1 MWLLSTDRAELH
13 HFVSPDAIEE
23 GYTILSH
30 VWDAQ
35 EQSFKDIRKLQKK
48 CVLTGENPRDLASDK
63 VRRCCEVAEQYGYK
77 WVWIDSCCI
86 DKTSSAELSEAINS
100 MFRYYSLSQVCF
112 VYMAD
117 VTISR
122 LPSSFYESRWH
133 TRGWTLQELIAP
145 PTSYFLYSDWTLLGT
160 KFGVADAI
168 EEITRVPSSLLLG
181 YTRLSDYSVAQRM
194 SWAASRRTTRV
205 EDEAYCLFG
214 LLDVNMPTLY
224 GEGRRA
230 FERLQEEI
238 LKQNPN
244 TTIFA
249 WGEPIPIDM
258 LLGAATTTTATSG
271 LSGWPGLFAPSP
283 SAFIRSG
290 SITYSGRHHMIE
302 HASRIHME
310 AERVRSF
317 SVTPHGVLSHIPVVE
332 HNGLLIA
339 DLCWSDGYH
348 NALALV
354 LRRLPQTT
362 ADRMVPL
369 YAVGVVDSPPRP
381 VARCHRPAFDYMAW
395 VWRDVYIMKGGA
407 TSARIPILEDCGSF
421 IPFSHVLPSPI
432 RFPEAAID
440 SFGAAFDTLI
450 AVPTPGRVKVSIS
463 DVSMPWPW
471 TRAKPVTLT
480 FYKLGVEPCYVVQL
494 GVCKLGVPAPWNQP
508 ETRPAFPPSQ
518 SSYLGRCWANVR
530 FMEQR
535 QAVPCPAPDHAC
547 PHDHIVTWWD
557 LKGRFVARP
566 VDPAASPVFS
576 RKVLVLS
583 FELCPIN
590 PDGSFVLKEL
600 PRRLEVPLDVQNEYF
615 KPEPI
620 F

>member
-48 CVLTGENPRDLASDK
+48 CVLTGENPRQA
-63 VRRCCEVAEQYGYK
+63 CCEVAEQYGYK

-224 GEGRRA
+224 GEGGG
-230 FERLQEEI
+230 Q
-238 LKQNPN
+238 
-244 TTIFA
+244 
-249 WGEPIPIDM
+249 PIPIDM

-339 DLCWSDGYH
+339 DLCWSDGDH

-362 ADRMVPL
+362 AEPHGSALCGRRRGLPT
-369 YAVGVVDSPPRP
+369 A
-381 VARCHRPAFDYMAW
+381 ARRAMSRPAFDHMAW

-440 SFGAAFDTLI
+440 SFGAAFDTSGLSR
-450 AVPTPGRVKVSIS
+450 ATSSNSESASWEFQHHGTSLRHDPHFLLVS
-463 DVSMPWPW
+463 
-471 TRAKPVTLT
+471 
-480 FYKLGVEPCYVVQL
+480 
-494 GVCKLGVPAPWNQP
+494 
-508 ETRPAFPPSQ
+508 RP
-518 SSYLGRCWANVR
+518 YLGRCWANVR

-620 F
+620 FDGTLESTLAVRSALFEPS